1 MNNTLK
7 AKMKYWWT
15 ALYCPLY
22 MLCFMLI
29 EKRNQ
34 QVTIVSIGIDHK
46 IPFLEIFIVP
56 YLIWFPYI
64 VGMFLIFFFKDKEEF
79 IRMIK
84 YLYIGMTLFIIISY
98 LFPNG
103 LDIRPAYFERD
114 NIFVRLVQMIYRND
128 TSTNVVPSIH
138 AYNSIVVMIAAL
150 KSEKVLTK
158 SWQKQTCCVISVLI
172 VLSTVFVKQ
181 HSVLDVFAAM
191 ALAWAG
197 YQLFY
202 KKTESVSERI
212 QLRMKGST

>member
-1 MNNTLK
+1 MSNSLK

-84 YLYIGMTLFIIISY
+84 YLYMGMTLFIIISY

-114 NIFVRLVQMIYRND
+114 NIFVRLVQMIYRSD

-158 SWQKQTCCVISVLI
+158 SWQKKTCCVISVLI

-191 ALAWAG
+191 ALVWTG

-202 KKTESVSERI
+202 KKPETVSERI

>member
-1 MNNTLK
+1 MSNSFK

-34 QVTIVSIGIDHK
+34 QVTLVSIGIDHK

-84 YLYIGMTLFIIISY
+84 CLYIGMTLFIIISY

-114 NIFVRLVQMIYRND
+114 NIFVRLVQMIYHND

-150 KSEKVLTK
+150 KSEKVLAK
-158 SWQKQTCCVISVLI
+158 NWQKKTCCVISVLI

-197 YQLFY
+197 YQLYY
-202 KKTESVSERI
+202 KKSESVSERI

>member
-1 MNNTLK
+1 MSNSLK

-84 YLYIGMTLFIIISY
+84 YLYMGMTLFIIISY

-114 NIFVRLVQMIYRND
+114 NIFVRLVQMIYRSD

-158 SWQKQTCCVISVLI
+158 NWQKQTCCVISVLI

-191 ALAWAG
+191 ALVWTG

-202 KKTESVSERI
+202 KKPETVSERI

>member
-1 MNNTLK
+1 M
-7 AKMKYWWT
+7 
-15 ALYCPLY
+15 
-22 MLCFMLI
+22 
-29 EKRNQ
+29 
-34 QVTIVSIGIDHK
+34 
-46 IPFLEIFIVP
+46 IF
-56 YLIWFPYI
+56 YDLSKHSAQR
-64 VGMFLIFFFKDKEEF
+64 LADAAN
-79 IRMIK
+79 R
-84 YLYIGMTLFIIISY
+84 
-98 LFPNG
+98 NG
-103 LDIRPAYFERD
+103 LQLLVLLHIVADVRRD
-114 NIFVRLVQMIYRND
+114 DTPPESQPRDLRQALVQMIYRSD

-158 SWQKQTCCVISVLI
+158 NWQKQTCCVISVLI

-202 KKTESVSERI
+202 KKPETVSERI

>member
-1 MNNTLK
+1 MNNSLK

-84 YLYIGMTLFIIISY
+84 CLYMGMTLFIIISY

-114 NIFVRLVQMIYRND
+114 NIFVRLVQMIYSSD

-150 KSEKVLTK
+150 KSEKVLIK
-158 SWQKQTCCVISVLI
+158 NWQKKTCCVISVLI

-191 ALAWAG
+191 ALAWVG
-197 YQLFY
+197 YQMFY
-202 KKTESVSERI
+202 KKPESVSERI
-212 QLRMKGST
+212 RFRMKGST

>member
-1 MNNTLK
+1 MSNSLK

-84 YLYIGMTLFIIISY
+84 CLYMGMTLFIIISY

-114 NIFVRLVQMIYRND
+114 NIFVRLVQMIYSSD

-150 KSEKVLTK
+150 KSEKVLIK
-158 SWQKQTCCVISVLI
+158 NWQKKTCCVISVLI

-191 ALAWAG
+191 ALAWVG
-197 YQLFY
+197 YQMFY
-202 KKTESVSERI
+202 KKPESVSERI
-212 QLRMKGST
+212 RFRMKGST

>member
-1 MNNTLK
+1 MSNSLK

-84 YLYIGMTLFIIISY
+84 YLYMGMTLFIIISY

-114 NIFVRLVQMIYRND
+114 NIFVRLVQMIYCND

-158 SWQKQTCCVISVLI
+158 NWQKKTCCVISVLI

-202 KKTESVSERI
+202 KKPETVSERI

>member
-1 MNNTLK
+1 MSNSLK

-84 YLYIGMTLFIIISY
+84 YLYMGMTLFIIISY

-158 SWQKQTCCVISVLI
+158 NWQKQTCCVISVLI

>member
-1 MNNTLK
+1 MSNSLK

-84 YLYIGMTLFIIISY
+84 CLYMGMTLFIIISY

-114 NIFVRLVQMIYRND
+114 NIFVRLVQMIYSSD

-158 SWQKQTCCVISVLI
+158 NWQKQTCCVISVLI
-172 VLSTVFVKQ
+172 VCI
-181 HSVLDVFAAM
+181 AI
-191 ALAWAG
+191 
-197 YQLFY
+197 Y
-202 KKTESVSERI
+202 
-212 QLRMKGST
+212 LRR

>member
-1 MNNTLK
+1 MSKSLK

-34 QVTIVSIGIDHK
+34 QVTIVSIGIDYK

-64 VGMFLIFFFKDKEEF
+64 VVMFLIFFFKDKEEF

-84 YLYIGMTLFIIISY
+84 CLYMGMTLFIIISY

-103 LDIRPAYFERD
+103 LDIRPA
-114 NIFVRLVQMIYRND
+114 
-128 TSTNVVPSIH
+128 
-138 AYNSIVVMIAAL
+138 
-150 KSEKVLTK
+150 
-158 SWQKQTCCVISVLI
+158 
-172 VLSTVFVKQ
+172 
-181 HSVLDVFAAM
+181 
-191 ALAWAG
+191 
-197 YQLFY
+197 
-202 KKTESVSERI
+202 
-212 QLRMKGST
+212 

>member
-29 EKRNQ
+29 EKRMQ
-34 QVTIVSIGIDHK
+34 PVTIVSIGIDHK

-84 YLYIGMTLFIIISY
+84 YLYMGMTLFIIISY

-103 LDIRPAYFERD
+103 LNIRPVYFERD

-128 TSTNVVPSIH
+128 TPTNVVPSIH

-150 KSEKVLTK
+150 KSENVLTK
-158 SWQKQTCCVISVLI
+158 NWQKKTCCVISVLI

-202 KKTESVSERI
+202 KKPESVSERI